1 LKSPV
6 VYILANKPRG
16 VLYIGV
22 TSNLVQR
29 IWQHREGLADGFTKR
44 YGVKMLVWYEQHPTM
59 IGAITREKALKKWL
73 RRQKLDLITRNNH
86 EWRDLWPDITG
97 TARVVARTSIIP
109 ATSLCIASPSAVD
122 PRLRRG

>member
-1 LKSPV
+1 VKSPA

-29 IWQHREGLADGFTKR
+29 VWQHREGVADGFTKR
-44 YGVKMLVWYEQHPTM
+44 YGARMLVWYELHPTM

-73 RRQKLDLITRNNH
+73 RRQKLDLITKSNH
-86 EWRDLWPDITG
+86 EWRDLWPDLTG
-97 TARVVARTSIIP
+97 TATVVARALVTP
-109 ATSLCIASPSAVD
+109 ATSLSPALTSAVD